1 MGKPSSY
8 FQDNNSAD
16 WSSNTA
22 GIGVNPNYGTT
33 PVLQNQTPTPWSSN
47 YIPPNAYNS
56 QPFSYQDMVPNAGR
70 QIERRNLENELL
82 MNGMDVL
89 YGANRTLNGMS
100 FGGLDW
106 LGNKLGFDAQMNNYL
121 QIKDPQSQNLA
132 QAVGQL
138 AELGGGA
145 LVGKKLKDVA
155 QYGYNQFLRQNGRR
169 SLINQ
174 LQRGNNFEDI
184 RYSNITDSQ
193 MRQLNNIRKN
203 INQPQMQNNR
213 IIIPANVVKKWYEKR
228 IINDGMSPEELANSI
243 DNSIYSPNSVVFN
256 TKYGQNQAIVNSSGN
271 KLDIGFVSVNP
282 SKPTQNVIKSDYQIK
297 IDDLYKTLFG
307 AK

>member
-1 MGKPSSY
+1 
-8 FQDNNSAD
+8 
-16 WSSNTA
+16 
-22 GIGVNPNYGTT
+22 
-33 PVLQNQTPTPWSSN
+33 
-47 YIPPNAYNS
+47 
-56 QPFSYQDMVPNAGR
+56 
-70 QIERRNLENELL
+70 
-82 MNGMDVL
+82 
-89 YGANRTLNGMS
+89 
-100 FGGLDW
+100 
-106 LGNKLGFDAQMNNYL
+106 
-121 QIKDPQSQNLA
+121 
-132 QAVGQL
+132 
-138 AELGGGA
+138 
-145 LVGKKLKDVA
+145 
-155 QYGYNQFLRQNGRR
+155 
-169 SLINQ
+169 
-174 LQRGNNFEDI
+174 
-184 RYSNITDSQ
+184 

>member
-1 MGKPSSY
+1 M
-8 FQDNNSAD
+8 F
-16 WSSNTA
+16 
-22 GIGVNPNYGTT
+22 
-33 PVLQNQTPTPWSSN
+33 
-47 YIPPNAYNS
+47 
-56 QPFSYQDMVPNAGR
+56 
-70 QIERRNLENELL
+70 
-82 MNGMDVL
+82 
-89 YGANRTLNGMS
+89 
-100 FGGLDW
+100 
-106 LGNKLGFDAQMNNYL
+106 
-121 QIKDPQSQNLA
+121 PQYMA
-132 QAVGQL
+132 HF
-138 AELGGGA
+138 
-145 LVGKKLKDVA
+145 GKKLKDVA
-155 QYGYNQFLRQNGRR
+155 QYGYNQFLRQNGRC

-256 TKYGQNQAIVNSSGN
+256 TKYRQNQAIVNSSGN